1 MRTPDEVAAMLRLR
15 ALGWGERRIATALGC
30 NRQTVRRYLAAEGWV
45 SYRTPRRAK
54 QLDGLEEWL
63 AERFRRHRGNADVVR
78 QDLAREKGLAVS
90 LRTVERAVRGL
101 RQALRAEARATLR
114 FETPPGHQLQVDFGE
129 MRVPIG
135 GESVR
140 LYLFV
145 ATLGYSRRIFVRAFR
160 HERQSAWLEGMEAA
174 FSHFGGAPQEV
185 LLDNARALVDR
196 HDAVTREVTIPLI
209 PHQRK

>member
-1 MRTPDEVAAMLRLR
+1 MLRLR
-15 ALGWGERRIATALGC
+15 ALGWGERRIARSLGC

-54 QLDGLEEWL
+54 KLDGLEGWL

-129 MRVPIG
+129 TRAPIG
-135 GESVR
+135 GEGVR

-160 HERQSAWLEGMEAA
+160 HER
-174 FSHFGGAPQEV
+174 
-185 LLDNARALVDR
+185 
-196 HDAVTREVTIPLI
+196 
-209 PHQRK
+209 